1 MKDRPCEQVFCWMDK
16 WHGMT
21 MADIRELEDR
31 TKRELDEER
40 SKGEIRGTAG
50 VEKY

>member
-1 MKDRPCEQVFCWMDK
+1 MDK

-21 MADIRELEDR
+21 MQDIRDLEDK

-40 SKGEIRGTAG
+40 AKVCLLIYIIEVVFYYIR
-50 VEKY
+50 KLRIHLD

>member
-1 MKDRPCEQVFCWMDK
+1 MDK

-21 MADIRELEDR
+21 MQDIRDLEEK

-40 SKGEIRGTAG
+40 SK
-50 VEKY
+50 VCF

>member
-1 MKDRPCEQVFCWMDK
+1 MDK

-21 MADIRELEDR
+21 MQDIRDLEEK

-40 SKGEIRGTAG
+40 SK
-50 VEKY
+50 VC